1 MTSDAGNQSRRKWGI
16 RSRVRRLYGSRRE
29 RLLLVPRRAL
39 ERHFTAGRV
48 TSDDDHRW
56 LRVDLDST
64 SVLEVGFAGNF
75 RMFGALIDTQWTAR
89 TGAVDPGASRYDY
102 RFDKQAFRAH
112 SGGNGATA
120 TRLSDGTT
128 RRLAGGSELK
138 RLTVR
143 DGEGGGRM
151 VEVVPL
157 AGTITAV
164 YFPPMPPYTVP
175 LRESEADD
183 HISLLLHILRL

>member
-1 MTSDAGNQSRRKWGI
+1 MTSDAENQRR
-16 RSRVRRLYGSRRE
+16 RSRWGLRSRARRLYGSRRE
-29 RLLLVPRRAL
+29 RLLVVPRQAL
-39 ERHFTAGRV
+39 ERRFTAARV
-48 TSDDDHRW
+48 TSDDDNRW
-56 LRVDLDST
+56 LRVGLDPT
-64 SVLEVGFAGNF
+64 SILEVGFAGNF

-89 TGAVDPGASRYDY
+89 TGIIDSAASRYDY
-102 RFDKQAFRAH
+102 RFDKKAFRSS
-112 SGGNGATA
+112 SGGNEATA
-120 TRLSDGTT
+120 IQLSDATT

-143 DGEGGGRM
+143 DTDGGRM
-151 VEVVPL
+151 VEIVPL

-175 LRESEADD
+175 LKATEADD